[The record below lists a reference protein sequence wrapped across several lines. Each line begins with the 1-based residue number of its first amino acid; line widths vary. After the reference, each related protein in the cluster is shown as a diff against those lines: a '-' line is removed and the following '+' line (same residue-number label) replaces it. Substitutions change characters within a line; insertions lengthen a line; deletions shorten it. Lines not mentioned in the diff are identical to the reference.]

1 MASKPKDWTGQKFG
15 RLTAIKNTG
24 NKIGGNFIW
33 EYLCDCGK
41 TVELKSGNVV
51 AGDVSSC
58 GCYRKDLLTTHG
70 ATIGKKRTVEYQTW
84 LSMIDRAFYKRGDFQ
99 HIYSTVSVCDRWIED
114 EHGFSNFLEDM
125 GPRPKGT
132 SLNRINSANIYSKD
146 TCEWATAAKQS
157 FDRKKLTKNKSG
169 RTGVKWREDRKVWE
183 ARIGVDGNKI
193 ILYYGDSFEEACAA
207 REEAELRYYGFT
219 KE

>member
-15 RLTAIKNTG
+15 RLTAVKNTG

-70 ATIGKKRTVEYQTW
+70 ATVGKK
-84 LSMIDRAFYKRGDFQ
+84 LS
-99 HIYSTVSVCDRWIED
+99 
-114 EHGFSNFLEDM
+114 
-125 GPRPKGT
+125 
-132 SLNRINSANIYSKD
+132 
-146 TCEWATAAKQS
+146 
-157 FDRKKLTKNKSG
+157 KNKSG

-183 ARIGVDGNKI
+183 ARIVVDGNKI

-207 REEAELRYYGFT
+207 RESAELIYYGFT